1 MFKDETFEMWDETT
15 KAINMSDHATPPE
28 DMDEDWDN
36 WGEEDW
42 DEVPAFITVHADNHL
57 EMPVDEKGELSWDG
71 VRTASTLNPEDVPLF
86 DKFFEDFELGDWRE
100 IKFDELRVETW

>member
-1 MFKDETFEMWDETT
+1 MFKDETFEMWDDNT

-42 DEVPAFITVHADNHL
+42 GEVPAFITVHAANHL
-57 EMPVDEKGELSWDG
+57 EMPVDETGNLSWEG
-71 VRTASTLNPEDVPLF
+71 VRDASTLNPEDIPLF

-100 IKFDELRVETW
+100 IKFDELRGETW